1 MRSLFTRSL
10 STRSSSMRTLLMRSL
25 VVFVALVAILPLGAA
40 KDEFQAADF
49 VKQHLNSIGPEPAR
63 AAVKNRGVGG
73 TLSFQIVTGGSAH
86 VDGKQVLVSE
96 DDKLISLFQLSNY
109 SYPGE
114 RFVSDGKKVYI
125 AETQASVHSALG
137 EFMMAHTEI
146 LTQGLWGGTL
156 STAWAL
162 AHWDKRLAKL
172 EDHGLKKVDG
182 RELHRVDYVP
192 QKPSDLQIE
201 LYFEPDTF
209 RHVMTV
215 YSFTASPMMSHNRAE
230 NARQSELH
238 SRLEERFGDFKSVD
252 GLSLPSRWTIQ
263 FTSERPGGLTGYSGQ
278 KNAPVSNAHA
288 SPTEVY
294 QFDVTETSLSHNI
307 AIDQKNFEVK

>member
-1 MRSLFTRSL
+1 MRSL
-10 STRSSSMRTLLMRSL
+10 M
-25 VVFVALVAILPLGAA
+25 VFVALAVILPISAA
-40 KDEFQAADF
+40 KDEFQAVEFA
-49 VKQHLNSIGPEPAR
+49 KQHLNSIGTEQAR

-73 TLSFQIVTGGSAH
+73 TVSFQIVAGGSGRL
-86 VDGKQVLVSE
+86 DGKQVLVSE
-96 DDKLISLFQLSNY
+96 GDKLVSLFQLSNH

-114 RFVSDGKKVYI
+114 RFVSDGKKVYV
-125 AETQASVHSALG
+125 AEIQASIHSALG
-137 EFMMAHTEI
+137 EFVMAHTEI

-162 AHWDKRLAKL
+162 AHLDKRLAKL
-172 EDHGLKKVDG
+172 EDHGFKKVDG

-192 QKPSDLQIE
+192 QKPSDLRIE

-215 YSFTASPMMSHNRAE
+215 YSFTATPAMSHNRAE
-230 NARQSELH
+230 NAQQLELH
-238 SRLEERFGDFKSVD
+238 SRLEERFADFKSVD

-263 FTSERPGGLTGYSGQ
+263 FSSERPGGLTGYSGK
-278 KNAPVSNAHA
+278 KNAPVSNAQA
-288 SPTEVY
+288 SPTEIY

-307 AIDQKNFEVK
+307 AIDPKNFEPN